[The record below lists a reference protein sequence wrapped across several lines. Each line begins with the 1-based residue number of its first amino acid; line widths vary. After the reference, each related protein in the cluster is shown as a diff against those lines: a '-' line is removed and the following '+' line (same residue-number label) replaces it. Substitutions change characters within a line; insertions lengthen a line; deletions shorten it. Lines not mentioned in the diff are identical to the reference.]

1 MCAAYSLLD
10 LEALCG
16 NHMWQG
22 VLRAPGTVGFSR
34 GCCLLSF
41 FTCSLWTFL
50 DPQDPPCHLLGTA
63 SCPRVQMSL
72 WSQRGAQ
79 GSHRAASLCICSSG
93 WCNRLGFGLGRI
105 LVQTSDALL
114 TTWCWGSCIEGV
126 KGSVED
132 SQQGWARMQFS
143 SLPRG
148 GGAVCLP
155 LVWPCA
161 SQSERAGI

>member
-1 MCAAYSLLD
+1 MARCATCSRNSGLL
-10 LEALCG
+10 
-16 NHMWQG
+16 QG
-22 VLRAPGTVGFSR
+22 
-34 GCCLLSF
+34 LLSAQLLHLQSVD
-41 FTCSLWTFL
+41 CLG
-50 DPQDPPCHLLGTA
+50 PPGPTLPPLGHTA

-72 WSQRGAQ
+72 RAQRGAR
-79 GSHRAASLCICSSG
+79 GSHRAASFCICGSG

-114 TTWCWGSCIEGV
+114 TTWCWGSCVEGV

-143 SLPRG
+143 SLPSG
-148 GGAVCLP
+148 GGVVRLP